1 MNLSQEELIRRSK
14 AGDAEAYETLVI
26 NNKGLIWSVARR
38 YFGRGV
44 DADDLYQLGCLGF
57 LKAVEGFDLEY
68 GTQFSTYAV
77 PKIAGEIRRF
87 LRDDGTIKVSRSLK
101 ERSAMIKL
109 TRQRLTAQLGREPSL
124 GELSAETGLEPE
136 EIATAETA
144 TTATES
150 IQRRS
155 GEEGFALE
163 DVLSD
168 GHMEEDILDRI
179 SLESAI
185 AKLPE
190 RDRMVIQLRFYH
202 SLTQDKTAK
211 ILGVSQVQ
219 VSRIEK
225 KALLTLRNYI

>member
-1 MNLSQEELIRRSK
+1 
-14 AGDAEAYETLVI
+14 
-26 NNKGLIWSVARR
+26 
-38 YFGRGV
+38 
-44 DADDLYQLGCLGF
+44 
-57 LKAVEGFDLEY
+57 
-68 GTQFSTYAV
+68 
-77 PKIAGEIRRF
+77 
-87 LRDDGTIKVSRSLK
+87 
-101 ERSAMIKL
+101 MIKL
-109 TRQRLTAQLGREPSL
+109 TRQRLTAQLGREPGL

-136 EIATAETA
+136 EIAAAETA

-155 GEEGFALE
+155 GEDGFALE

-179 SLESAI
+179 ALESAI

-190 RDRMVIQLRFYH
+190 RERMVIRLRFYH